1 MMDRSPR
8 LCLIEDDV
16 IMGESL
22 CDRFTLEGLA
32 FDWHRDGHSALRSI
46 GRESYSAIISDV
58 RLPDLDGEDLLRTL
72 LASGMRLPP
81 FLFITAYG
89 SVNRAVEAVKLGAAD
104 YITKPFDIE
113 QLIQKTRELIG
124 TQQRRETGGI
134 GDPVLGVSTAI
145 RRIEELLPRLAGHS
159 ETALITG
166 ESGVGKE
173 RVAQLLHA
181 LHPGSAVRPFVA
193 VNCSA
198 LTESLLESE
207 LFGHERGAFTGAGR
221 SRRGLFEQAEG
232 GTLFLDEIG
241 DMSPLMQAK
250 LLRAIQERQ
259 IMRVGGERAI
269 AVNLRLI
276 CATNKDLGKLV
287 ERGHFREDLFY
298 RVNVIRLRIP
308 PLRERQDDVLWL
320 ARRFLARMRGCVHA
334 AASTESAGGVSTA
347 ALPLARQC
355 PRAEAC
361 RRARLHPSAR
371 SPYPA
376 LGPVPKRRPAGA
388 DRLSNTRHDS
398 CSLSARL
405 RARVHPPRSR
415 RAPFAR
421 DRNRRCFG
429 HQPQE
434 PLGETAKAWNPRKVS
449 AVMLVPF
456 IGREDGED
464 LRHVEPRRG

>member
-1 MMDRSPR
+1 VSHTPR

-22 CDRFTLEGLA
+22 CDRFTLEGLT
-32 FDWHRDGHSALRSI
+32 FDWHRDGHSAMRSI

-58 RLPDLDGEDLLRTL
+58 RLPDVDGEDLLRTL
-72 LASGMRLPP
+72 LATGVRLPP

-89 SVNRAVEAVKLGAAD
+89 SVDRAVEAVKLGAAD

-113 QLIQKTRELIG
+113 QLIEKTRDLIG
-124 TQQRRETGGI
+124 APRLRTSDDS
-134 GDPVLGVSTAI
+134 GDAVLGVSPAM
-145 RRIEELLPRLAGHS
+145 RRIEELLPRLASHGD
-159 ETALITG
+159 TVLITG

-173 RVAQLLHA
+173 RVAQLLHT
-181 LHPGSAVRPFVA
+181 LHPGLAGRPFVA

-269 AVNLRLI
+269 AVKLRLI
-276 CATNKDLGKLV
+276 CATNKNLRQLV
-287 ERGHFREDLFY
+287 EQGRFREDLFY
-298 RVNVIRLRIP
+298 RVNVIQLRVP

-320 ARRFLARMRGCVHA
+320 ARRFLAECAGASAQPRRMSPQA
-334 AASTESAGGVSTA
+334 ESALLRYHWPGNVRELKHA
-347 ALPLARQC
+347 VE
-355 PRAEAC
+355 RAC
-361 RRARLHPSAR
+361 IL
-371 SPYPA
+371 A
-376 LGPVPKRRPAGA
+376 LGLLIQPWDLFQSDGLQDQA
-388 DRLSNTRHDS
+388 DGPIPDTTLAAYLRDCEREFI
-398 CSLSARL
+398 L
-405 RARVHPPRSR
+405 RALEEHQWRVT
-415 RAPFAR
+415 
-421 DRNRRCFG
+421 
-429 HQPQE
+429 
-434 PLGETAKAWNPRKVS
+434 ETADALGISRKN
-449 AVMLVPF
+449 LW
-456 IGREDGED
+456 EK
-464 LRHVEPRRG
+464 LRKLGISGKPEQ

>member
-1 MMDRSPR
+1 MSHGPR

-32 FDWHRDGHSALRSI
+32 FDWHRDGQSALHSI

-89 SVNRAVEAVKLGAAD
+89 SVDRAVEAVKLGAAD

-113 QLIQKTRELIG
+113 QLIEKTRDLIG
-124 TQQRRETGGI
+124 TDRPQAADRSVGA
-134 GDPVLGVSTAI
+134 PVLGVSATM
-145 RRIEELLPRLAGHS
+145 RRIEELLPRLASHG
-159 ETALITG
+159 ETVLITG

-173 RVAQLLHA
+173 RVAQLLHT
-181 LHPGSAVRPFVA
+181 LHPGSAGRPFVA

-198 LTESLLESE
+198 LSESLLESE
-207 LFGHERGAFTGAGR
+207 LFGHERGSFTGAAR

-259 IMRVGGERAI
+259 ITRVGGERAI

-287 ERGHFREDLFY
+287 EQGHFREDLFY
-298 RVNVIRLRIP
+298 RINVIRLRIP

-320 ARRFLARMRGCVHA
+320 ARRFLVECAGASAQSRRMSPQA
-334 AASTESAGGVSTA
+334 ESALLRYHWPGNVRELKHAVERACILALAPLIQPWDLFQSDGLQDQTDYPTPDTTLAAYLRDCEREFILRALEEHQWRVTETA
-347 ALPLARQC
+347 D
-355 PRAEAC
+355 
-361 RRARLHPSAR
+361 
-371 SPYPA
+371 A
-376 LGPVPKRRPAGA
+376 LGISRKN
-388 DRLSNTRHDS
+388 LWEK
-398 CSLSARL
+398 L
-405 RARVHPPRSR
+405 RK
-415 RAPFAR
+415 
-421 DRNRRCFG
+421 
-429 HQPQE
+429 
-434 PLGETAKAWNPRKVS
+434 LGIPGKSEQ
-449 AVMLVPF
+449 
-456 IGREDGED
+456 
-464 LRHVEPRRG
+464 

>member
-1 MMDRSPR
+1 MMNRGPR

-22 CDRFTLEGLA
+22 CDRFALEGLA

-72 LASGMRLPP
+72 LASGVRLPP

-113 QLIQKTRELIG
+113 QLIDKTRDLIRTYQPQATNG
-124 TQQRRETGGI
+124 SGN
-134 GDPVLGVSTAI
+134 PVLGVSSAM
-145 RRIEELLPRLAGHS
+145 RRIEELLPRLASHG
-159 ETALITG
+159 ETVLITG

-173 RVAQLLHA
+173 RVAQLLHG
-181 LHPGSAVRPFVA
+181 LHPGSAGRPFVA

-221 SRRGLFEQAEG
+221 CRRGLFEQAEG
-232 GTLFLDEIG
+232 GSLFLDEIG

-287 ERGHFREDLFY
+287 EDGRFREDLFY

-308 PLRERQDDVLWL
+308 PLRERQDDVLWF
-320 ARRFLARMRGCVHA
+320 ARQFLDASVPLGGQPRRMSPQA
-334 AASTESAGGVSTA
+334 ESALLRYHWPGNVRELKHAVERACILALRPLIQPWDLFQSEGLQDQSDGLTPDTTLAAYLRECEREFIIRALEEHQWRVTETA
-347 ALPLARQC
+347 D
-355 PRAEAC
+355 
-361 RRARLHPSAR
+361 
-371 SPYPA
+371 A
-376 LGPVPKRRPAGA
+376 LGISRKN
-388 DRLSNTRHDS
+388 LWEK
-398 CSLSARL
+398 L
-405 RARVHPPRSR
+405 RK
-415 RAPFAR
+415 
-421 DRNRRCFG
+421 
-429 HQPQE
+429 
-434 PLGETAKAWNPRKVS
+434 LGIPGKSEQ
-449 AVMLVPF
+449 
-456 IGREDGED
+456 
-464 LRHVEPRRG
+464 

>member
-1 MMDRSPR
+1 MMNRGPR

-22 CDRFTLEGLA
+22 CDRFALEGLA

-46 GRESYSAIISDV
+46 GRQSYSAIISDV
-58 RLPDLDGEDLLRTL
+58 RLPDLDGEDLVRTL

-113 QLIQKTRELIG
+113 QLIEKTRDLIG
-124 TQQRRETGGI
+124 THQRRASDGI
-134 GDPVLGVSTAI
+134 GDPVLGVSAGI

-181 LHPGSAVRPFVA
+181 LHPGSAARPFVA

-287 ERGHFREDLFY
+287 EQGHFREDLFY
-298 RVNVIRLRIP
+298 RINVIRLRIP
-308 PLRERQDDVLWL
+308 PLREREDDILWL
-320 ARRFLARMRGCVHA
+320 ARRFLAECAGASMQPRRMSPQA
-334 AASTESAGGVSTA
+334 ESALLRYHWPGNVRELKHA
-347 ALPLARQC
+347 VERACILARAPLIQPWDLFQSDGLQDQADYPTPDTTLAAYLRDC
-355 PRAEAC
+355 EREFIMRALEEHHWRVTETAD
-361 RRARLHPSAR
+361 
-371 SPYPA
+371 A
-376 LGPVPKRRPAGA
+376 LGISRKN
-388 DRLSNTRHDS
+388 LWEK
-398 CSLSARL
+398 L
-405 RARVHPPRSR
+405 RKLGIPGRSE
-415 RAPFAR
+415 
-421 DRNRRCFG
+421 
-429 HQPQE
+429 Q
-434 PLGETAKAWNPRKVS
+434 
-449 AVMLVPF
+449 
-456 IGREDGED
+456 
-464 LRHVEPRRG
+464 

>member
-1 MMDRSPR
+1 MNRSPR

-58 RLPDLDGEDLLRTL
+58 RLPDLDGEDLVRTL

-113 QLIQKTRELIG
+113 QLIEKTRDLIG
-124 TQQRRETGGI
+124 SNQPQTTDGSA
-134 GDPVLGVSTAI
+134 DASVLGVSAI
-145 RRIEELLPRLAGHS
+145 MRRIEELLPRLASHG
-159 ETALITG
+159 ETVLITG

-181 LHPGSAVRPFVA
+181 LHPGSAGRPFVA

-198 LTESLLESE
+198 LSESLLESE

-250 LLRAIQERQ
+250 LLRVIQERQ
-259 IMRVGGERAI
+259 VMRVGGERAI

-287 ERGHFREDLFY
+287 EQGHFREDLFY
-298 RVNVIRLRIP
+298 RVNVIRVRIP

-320 ARRFLARMRGCVHA
+320 ARGFLAECAGASAQPRRMSPQA
-334 AASTESAGGVSTA
+334 ESALLRYHWPGNVRELKHAVERACILALAPVIQPWDLFQSDSLQDQTGCPMPDTTLAAYLRDCEREFIVRALEEHEWRVTETA
-347 ALPLARQC
+347 D
-355 PRAEAC
+355 
-361 RRARLHPSAR
+361 
-371 SPYPA
+371 A
-376 LGPVPKRRPAGA
+376 LGISRKN
-388 DRLSNTRHDS
+388 LWEK
-398 CSLSARL
+398 L
-405 RARVHPPRSR
+405 RK
-415 RAPFAR
+415 
-421 DRNRRCFG
+421 
-429 HQPQE
+429 
-434 PLGETAKAWNPRKVS
+434 LGIPGKSEQ
-449 AVMLVPF
+449 
-456 IGREDGED
+456 
-464 LRHVEPRRG
+464 